1 MDTVSG
7 NKKVM
12 DKWTDIISESSL
24 FKGVE
29 KNETAAM
36 IKCLDVRFEKVD
48 KGQYVL
54 HDGDTV
60 ERIGMVIEGEVSIEQ
75 EDYWGNR
82 HIMAYAK
89 AGDIFGEAYACSNNK
104 VCNVSVVAMK
114 AGTIAYLDTYRVITV
129 CSESCQFHNK
139 LIRNLMYMLADR
151 CVNMNEKITHM
162 SKRTTRDKLLSYLS
176 SQSNRSGSNEFDIPF
191 NRQQLADYLS
201 VDRSAMSSEL
211 RRCRPCFRSRG
222 GCPWCRPSPGPRRR
236 RRGPS
241 TRPTAARSMPSG
253 PGRHE
258 KEPPA
263 GAFQRAAFFIQSR
276 FTRKSPRAAAS
287 ARRCLSA
294 ARASSIPPMIWLDTR
309 KPRGVR
315 CQRPSS
321 STA

>member
-151 CVNMNEKITHM
+151 CVNMNEKLHICQKGRQGIRFYHIFH
-162 SKRTTRDKLLSYLS
+162 
-176 SQSNRSGSNEFDIPF
+176 RSLTEV
-191 NRQQLADYLS
+191 A
-201 VDRSAMSSEL
+201 VMSSIFHL
-211 RRCRPCFRSRG
+211 TDSSLQIICQSTAVLCHLSWG
-222 GCPWCRPSPGPRRR
+222 GCRRK
-236 RRGPS
+236 GLLY
-241 TRPTAARSMPSG
+241 
-253 PGRHE
+253 
-258 KEPPA
+258 
-263 GAFQRAAFFIQSR
+263 I
-276 FTRKSPRAAAS
+276 RKII
-287 ARRCLSA
+287 LS
-294 ARASSIPPMIWLDTR
+294 
-309 KPRGVR
+309 
-315 CQRPSS
+315 CYNC
-321 STA
+321 

>member
-82 HIMAYAK
+82 HIMAHAK

-162 SKRTTRDKLLSYLS
+162 SKRTTRDKILSYLS

-211 RRCRPCFRSRG
+211 
-222 GCPWCRPSPGPRRR
+222 
-236 RRGPS
+236 
-241 TRPTAARSMPSG
+241 
-253 PGRHE
+253 GRMQEEGLIIYKKNHF
-258 KEPPA
+258 K
-263 GAFQRAAFFIQSR
+263 
-276 FTRKSPRAAAS
+276 
-287 ARRCLSA
+287 L
-294 ARASSIPPMIWLDTR
+294 L
-309 KPRGVR
+309 
-315 CQRPSS
+315 
-321 STA
+321 

>member
-75 EDYWGNR
+75 
-82 HIMAYAK
+82 
-89 AGDIFGEAYACSNNK
+89 EAYACSNNK

-211 RRCRPCFRSRG
+211 
-222 GCPWCRPSPGPRRR
+222 
-236 RRGPS
+236 
-241 TRPTAARSMPSG
+241 
-253 PGRHE
+253 GRMQEEGLIIYKKNHF
-258 KEPPA
+258 K
-263 GAFQRAAFFIQSR
+263 
-276 FTRKSPRAAAS
+276 
-287 ARRCLSA
+287 L
-294 ARASSIPPMIWLDTR
+294 L
-309 KPRGVR
+309 
-315 CQRPSS
+315 
-321 STA
+321 